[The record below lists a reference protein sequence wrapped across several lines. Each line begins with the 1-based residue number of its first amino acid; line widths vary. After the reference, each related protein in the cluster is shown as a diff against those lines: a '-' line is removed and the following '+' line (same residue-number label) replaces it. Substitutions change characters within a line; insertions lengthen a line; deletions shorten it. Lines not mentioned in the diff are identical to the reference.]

1 MDSVSFW
8 YVYFNLIISSD
19 LHRYVVTI
27 NTSSL
32 PSAGTDAVV
41 YLKLC
46 GINDCPELKIYG
58 ASDNNPKAFKTG
70 Q

>member
-1 MDSVSFW
+1 MHRLKFPDMQ
-8 YVYFNLIISSD
+8 
-19 LHRYVVTI
+19 RYVVSI
-27 NTSSL
+27 HTSSV
-32 PSAGTDAVV
+32 PHAGTDAVI

-46 GINDCPELKIYG
+46 GDNDCPELKIYG

>member
-1 MDSVSFW
+1 M
-8 YVYFNLIISSD
+8 
-19 LHRYVVTI
+19 
-27 NTSSL
+27 

-46 GINDCPELKIYG
+46 GTNDCPELKIYG

-70 Q
+70 QWVFHFPLELLYHLETSVGRMMDDLAI